1 MQFFK
6 YALAAFSIGSAIAAP
21 APQLPAVGSVTSLV
35 DIKALV
41 SVVADVKVSVEASL
55 LTLKQTSEGDVTEQ
69 AAPEIQSAVASIR
82 KEVQTIESTVQPL
95 LQVTVGQL
103 ALVDLQIVLDLLN
116 DVFAIVNGVELTIEG
131 LLQTLPAGKLP
142 SPLQTS

>member
-55 LTLKQTSEGDVTEQ
+55 LTLKQTSAGDVTEQ
-69 AAPEIQSAVASIR
+69 AAPQIESTVASIR
-82 KEVQTIESTVQPL
+82 KEVKTIETTVQPL
-95 LQVTVGQL
+95 LQATVGQL
-103 ALVDLQIVLDLLN
+103 AVVDLQIVLDLLN
-116 DVFAIVNGVELTIEG
+116 DVFAIVNGVEVTIEG